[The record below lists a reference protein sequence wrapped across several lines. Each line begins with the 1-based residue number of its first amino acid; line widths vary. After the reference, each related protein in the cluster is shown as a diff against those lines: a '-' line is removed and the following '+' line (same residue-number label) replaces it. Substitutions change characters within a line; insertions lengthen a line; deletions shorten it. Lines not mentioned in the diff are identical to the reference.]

1 MPSATRKMF
10 NNQLLNFTNIIS
22 ERFPEVKELKVAST
36 GLSTLNKINPKKPM
50 EMFLLYSYKY
60 REQILTRDEEGLLKA
75 DINSDLRK
83 QDIDDESSN
92 QLIITLRN
100 NWKDLSDEE
109 KDNIWKHFEVLIKL
123 TDRYLQEALE
133 KKERN
138 AKK

>member
-22 ERFPEVKELKVAST
+22 ERFPSVKELKVASA

-50 EMFLLYSYKY
+50 EMFLQYTYKY
-60 REQILTRDEEGLLKA
+60 RDQILSRDEVGLLTV
-75 DINSDLRK
+75 DINSDLK
-83 QDIDDESSN
+83 QHDIDDENTN

-100 NWKDLSDEE
+100 NWKDLTEEE

-123 TDRYLQEALE
+123 TDRYIQEALE
-133 KKERN
+133 KKNRMN
-138 AKK
+138 N